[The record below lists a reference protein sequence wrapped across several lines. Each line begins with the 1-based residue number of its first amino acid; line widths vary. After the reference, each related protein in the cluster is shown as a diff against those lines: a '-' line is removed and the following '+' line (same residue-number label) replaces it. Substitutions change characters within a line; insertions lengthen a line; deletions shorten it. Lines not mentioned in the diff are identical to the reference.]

1 MERKGRIY
9 EMLIKATYFLLA
21 FIAGV
26 FVMKNIISVFPFFK
40 SISYNDQQFYSAIS
54 NTQFG
59 KIYND
64 IGIVEAIDKNVVANT
79 IIAFFVN
86 IEWIV
91 LIFLVVSIALL
102 FIYFIFI
109 KWELIDY
116 YLKMTAYLFICYFS
130 KYVLFALPILLFY
143 KGTDSSL
150 SMSFI
155 IGSSLYIIISLFE
168 FVILS
173 ILIIKFIFS
182 FINDVK
188 YIYTHWKKIF

>member
-9 EMLIKATYFLLA
+9 EMIIKATYFLLA

-26 FVMKNIISVFPFFK
+26 FIMKNIISVFPFFK
-40 SISYNDQQFYSAIS
+40 SISYNEQQFYSTIS

-64 IGIVEAIDKNVVANT
+64 IGIVEVIDKNVIANT

-86 IEWIV
+86 VEWIV
-91 LIFLVVSIALL
+91 LVFLIVSVALL
-102 FIYFIFI
+102 FIYFMFI
-109 KWELIDY
+109 KWELIEN
-116 YLKMTAYLFICYFS
+116 YLIMTAYLFICYLL
-130 KYVLFALPILLFY
+130 KYVLFALPILMFY

-150 SMSFI
+150 SISFI
-155 IGSSLYIIISLFE
+155 IGSSLYIIISLLE

-173 ILIIKFIFS
+173 KLMIKFIFS
-182 FINDVK
+182 FINDIK
-188 YIYTHWKKIF
+188 YIYTH